1 MGFELSASV
10 AGFALL
16 GLWIDRRYDT
26 GPWGVLI
33 GSLLGVTGG
42 LYNLIRTSLRLLNPG
57 PSARKS
63 GDDHER

>member
-10 AGFALL
+10 VGFALL

-33 GSLLGVTGG
+33 GSLLGVVGG
-42 LYNLIRTSLRLLNPG
+42 LYNLIHTSLRILNPG
-57 PSARKS
+57 PSVRKS
-63 GDDHER
+63 EHDHER